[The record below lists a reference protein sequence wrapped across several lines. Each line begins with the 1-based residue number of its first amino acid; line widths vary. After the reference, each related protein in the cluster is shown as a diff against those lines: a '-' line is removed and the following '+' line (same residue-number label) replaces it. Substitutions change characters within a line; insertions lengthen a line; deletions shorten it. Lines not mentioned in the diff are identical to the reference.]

1 MSDIEILKEMI
12 RDLAVV
18 TLVNNQSRNKVIL
31 SEPLPADY
39 SVTIEGMPSEEN
51 VIVIKADQFKAP
63 DTIFR
68 GQNGECKR
76 ADFVVIANTEK
87 KKVILCI
94 ELKAKSGGH
103 NNEILQQLQ
112 GAKCFAEYCKEIGK
126 SFWKQPE
133 FLNDYEYRFVIIRD
147 TRVQKQR
154 SIIKVESDFASKIP
168 ILVRQ
173 GSRLQFNDL
182 IQCKK

>member
-1 MSDIEILKEMI
+1 M
-12 RDLAVV
+12 
-18 TLVNNQSRNKVIL
+18 
-31 SEPLPADY
+31 PA
-39 SVTIEGMPSEEN
+39 EEN

-68 GQNGECKR
+68 GDHGECKR
-76 ADFVVIANTEK
+76 ADFVIIADTRK
-87 KKVILCI
+87 KKIILCI

-103 NNEILQQLQ
+103 NHEILQQLQ
-112 GAKCFAEYCKEIGK
+112 GAKCFVEYCKEIGK
-126 SFWKQPE
+126 SFWKQPQ
-133 FLNDYEYRFVIIRD
+133 FLADYEYRFVIIRD

-154 SIIKVESDFASKIP
+154 SIIKLDGDSASKIP

-173 GSRLQFNDL
+173 GSCLQFNDL